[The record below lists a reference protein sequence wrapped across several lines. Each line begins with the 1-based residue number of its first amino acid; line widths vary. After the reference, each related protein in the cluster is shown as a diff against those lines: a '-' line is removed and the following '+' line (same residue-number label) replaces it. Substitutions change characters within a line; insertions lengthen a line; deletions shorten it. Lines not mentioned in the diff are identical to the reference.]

1 MKKLL
6 TLFGIS
12 VFLVAC
18 GSSTKTTADLAVSNP
33 IETSID
39 LTKVTNDQVPVT
51 INPGRFT
58 VETVTYRL
66 PKVVQGTYS
75 ISDFG
80 KYVENLKAFDY
91 NGNELT
97 VNKIDTNS
105 WTIANATN
113 LDYLTY
119 WVNDTFD
126 VEVSGGIGGDTPF
139 SPAGTNIEP
148 DNYVLNLHG
157 FIGYF
162 DSLKNN
168 QYKLDVTAPVD
179 FVRTSALQNV
189 SEKTSDDGKTITTSY
204 FAPRYFDITD
214 NPMMYGNLDV
224 ETFQVGDIKI
234 VLSVFSPNQ
243 THTAKQIGETM
254 KTMMQAQKA
263 YLGDIDSTPRYDIYL
278 YLSRGDADSPKGFG
292 ALEHHTSTVVV
303 MPEGMPFEALAES
316 MVDVVSHEFFHIVTP
331 LSVHSEDVHYFDYNN
346 PTFSKHLWMYEGVTE
361 YFATLFQVDQG
372 LVSEE
377 EFYSKI
383 MGKIQTASGMND
395 TMSFTIM
402 SENILDEPYA
412 SQYYNVYQKGALI
425 GMCIDILMREE
436 SNGNRGILSLMKE
449 LSNKY
454 GKNKPFED
462 DKLIAEITAMT
473 YPSVGEFLNT
483 HVVGDVP
490 INYETF
496 FAKVGLELGESKVET
511 NLVQNNGALIF
522 GANQDSGTIYFNGL
536 VTQNSF
542 WNDNGVKPNDIIKSI
557 DGEKVSLQTAN
568 QVFQKV
574 FMWQPGTAIEVV
586 LDRDGEEVVIKT
598 NVETSYTIGRTLVP
612 NPNATD
618 AQIALRKA
626 WLKG

>member
-1 MKKLL
+1 
-6 TLFGIS
+6 
-12 VFLVAC
+12 
-18 GSSTKTTADLAVSNP
+18 
-33 IETSID
+33 
-39 LTKVTNDQVPVT
+39 
-51 INPGRFT
+51 
-58 VETVTYRL
+58 
-66 PKVVQGTYS
+66 
-75 ISDFG
+75 
-80 KYVENLKAFDY
+80 
-91 NGNELT
+91 
-97 VNKIDTNS
+97 
-105 WTIANATN
+105 
-113 LDYLTY
+113 
-119 WVNDTFD
+119 
-126 VEVSGGIGGDTPF
+126 
-139 SPAGTNIEP
+139 
-148 DNYVLNLHG
+148 
-157 FIGYF
+157 
-162 DSLKNN
+162 
-168 QYKLDVTAPVD
+168 
-179 FVRTSALQNV
+179 
-189 SEKTSDDGKTITTSY
+189 
-204 FAPRYFDITD
+204 
-214 NPMMYGNLDV
+214 
-224 ETFQVGDIKI
+224 
-234 VLSVFSPNQ
+234 
-243 THTAKQIGETM
+243 
-254 KTMMQAQKA
+254 
-263 YLGDIDSTPRYDIYL
+263 
-278 YLSRGDADSPKGFG
+278 
-292 ALEHHTSTVVV
+292 
-303 MPEGMPFEALAES
+303 
-316 MVDVVSHEFFHIVTP
+316 
-331 LSVHSEDVHYFDYNN
+331 
-346 PTFSKHLWMYEGVTE
+346 MYEGVTE

-402 SENILDEPYA
+402 SENVLDEPYA

-618 AQIALRKA
+618 AQIALRNA